1 MFNYRFQKA
10 LDHYEKL
17 EKDASNDLIK
27 KNNEIKEKENEIDLI
42 EKNIIELKEKLK
54 ESLSG
59 NIDIKLI
66 NSYQNYIQVKE
77 SNKLKESDKLKNL
90 IKQKDDIEKDYFE
103 KREQR
108 KIFEKLKEKH
118 KEKYIQENEKME
130 QKIIDEITNNMYN
143 RR

>member
-1 MFNYRFQKA
+1 MFKYRFQKA
-10 LDHYEKL
+10 LEHYEKL
-17 EKDASNDLIK
+17 EKDAGNDLVK
-27 KNNEIKEKENEIDLI
+27 KNNEIKEKEDEIKLI
-42 EKNIIELKEKLK
+42 EKNIIALKEKLK

-59 NIDIKLI
+59 NINIQI
-66 NSYQNYIQVKE
+66 ITSYQSYIYNKE
-77 SNKLKESDKLKNL
+77 KEKEKEIINLKSLEEKRN
-90 IKQKDDIEKDYFE
+90 DIEKDYFE

-118 KEKYIQENEKME
+118 KEKYIKENEKLE